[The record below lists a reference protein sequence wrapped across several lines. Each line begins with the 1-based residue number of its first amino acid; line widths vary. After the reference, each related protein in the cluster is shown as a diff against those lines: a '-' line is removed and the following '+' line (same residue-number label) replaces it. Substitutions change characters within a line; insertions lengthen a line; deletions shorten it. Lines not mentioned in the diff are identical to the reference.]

1 MHRPMT
7 HPFFAKDRIKDFE
20 TLYKRLINAIDKMKR
35 RSNYLR
41 LYAVNFEVGHA
52 RDSSAKG

>member
-20 TLYKRLINAIDKMKR
+20 TFYKRSMNAIDKMKR
-35 RSNYLR
+35 QFNYLR
-41 LYAVNFEVGHA
+41 PYAVEFEVGHA
-52 RDSSAKG
+52 RDSCAKG